1 MFRYLGRL
9 ASNHPWMI
17 LGSWLI
23 IAVFMGFMAPN
34 WDRNSQDDDIRYL
47 PARCASVRGFQL
59 LEEAF
64 PKDSYACNL
73 VYVIERPDRPL
84 SEQDKGLLSRIVNDL
99 DQLRI
104 QEPGL
109 QIRSIASPRDL
120 GVGKKLTSLDG
131 QCHLIRIQLNC
142 PYMAAQ
148 TRTTVDNTN
157 AVVSAALQEL
167 IPNPADRPT
176 VYASGPAGIGRDL
189 IDAGTNSLENTT
201 LATIVLVVVILLF
214 VYRSPIMVLIPL
226 LTIALSVFVAL
237 KGLSMLTIIPGFKL
251 ANVSQIFAVV
261 MLYGAGTDYCLFLIS
276 RYREEL
282 AEGRPIGSAVER
294 SMGNVGHA
302 LAASAGTVIFGL
314 GLMGTAEFVK
324 IRSGGPAIALSLT
337 VAFLASIT
345 LTPALLRL
353 SGRWAFWPGHV
364 PGRGYGRFHDLLSSH
379 GIETVEKSGFWEK
392 ASLAIS
398 KRPGLWWLGGFSLLL
413 PLAIMGCLT
422 RASYRA
428 TAELRSSSP
437 SIQGLTAIQRHFPA
451 GEAGPITVFLES
463 EKDFDTPQGR
473 GIIEHLSKGFLTLEH
488 VSEVRALTRPLG
500 QPIGEPETKAPNGNG
515 AAGFFASGLANIKG
529 GIDQQV
535 RRMAAQQYSAAIEP
549 LEDKPRRHVTRLEVV
564 LDTDPFDPLSVP
576 VLGKIQAWLQSELP
590 HDTANFGTVRAETYG
605 ITVGADDLA
614 RITEADR
621 IRINIL
627 VLLAVLGILLVLV
640 KDVPLA
646 CYLLA
651 SVLFSY
657 LATLGATMLLA
668 HWGFGRPFGEVDWR
682 VPLFLFVI
690 LVAVGEDYNILLIC
704 RMVQERKRRTPVEA
718 MRRALAATGSTITSC
733 GLIMAGTFATLM
745 LAGLNTMVQIGF
757 ALAFGVIVD
766 TFIVRPILVPAFC
779 FLLWQ
784 RQEKNNDPA
793 TWIRELNRRAS

>member
-1 MFRYLGRL
+1 MFRFLGRL
-9 ASNHPWMI
+9 ASDHPWMI
-17 LGSWLI
+17 LGTWLLV
-23 IAVFMGFMAPN
+23 AVFMGATAPN

-47 PARCASVRGFQL
+47 PASCASVRGYQL

-73 VYVIERPDRPL
+73 VYVIERSDRPL
-84 SEQDKGLLSRIVNDL
+84 DDLDKSLVNRIVGEIDS
-99 DQLRI
+99 LRTG
-104 QEPGL
+104 EPSL
-109 QIRSIASPRDL
+109 QIRSVASPRDP
-120 GVGKKLTSLDG
+120 GIGKKLTSQDG
-131 QCHLIRIQLNC
+131 FCQLVRVQLNC
-142 PYMAAQ
+142 PYLAAQ
-148 TRTTVDNTN
+148 TRLTVDSTN
-157 AVVSAALQEL
+157 ARVQAVIQEIYPETAA
-167 IPNPADRPT
+167 RPT
-176 VYASGPAGIGRDL
+176 IYASGPAGIGRDL
-189 IDAGTNSLENTT
+189 IDAGTNSLDKTT
-201 LATIVLVVVILLF
+201 LATILLVVVILLF
-214 VYRSPIMVLIPL
+214 VYRSPLMVVIPL
-226 LTIALSVFVAL
+226 FTIALSVFVAL
-237 KGLSMLTIIPGFKL
+237 KGLAMLTTIPGFKL

-294 SMGNVGHA
+294 SLGQVGHA

-353 SGRWAFWPGHV
+353 AGRWAFWPGKV
-364 PGRGYGRFHDLLSSH
+364 PGRGYGRFHDLLASH
-379 GIETVEKSGFWEK
+379 GIETGERSGFWEK
-392 ASLAIS
+392 ASRVIS
-398 KRPGLWWLGGFSLLL
+398 QRPGLWWMGAFLVLAPFAVLGC
-413 PLAIMGCLT
+413 MT
-422 RASYRA
+422 KASYRA

-437 SIQGLTAIQRHFPA
+437 SIQGLQAIQRHFPA

-463 EKDFDTPQGR
+463 ERDFNTPEGKTVV
-473 GIIEHLSKGFLTLEH
+473 EHLSKGFLQLEH
-488 VSEVRALTRPLG
+488 VQEVRALTRPLG
-500 QPIGEPETKAPNGNG
+500 QPLEESASKSATGNG
-515 AAGFFASGLANIKG
+515 SFLTSGLASLKG
-529 GIDQQV
+529 GIDQQI
-535 RRMAAQQYSAAIEP
+535 RKMSAQQYAAVIEP
-549 LEDKPRRHVTRLEVV
+549 SEDKPRRHVTRLEVV
-564 LDTDPFDPLSVP
+564 LDTDPFDPRSIP
-576 VLGKIQAWLQSELP
+576 VLGKIQAWLATELP
-590 HDTANFGTVRAETYG
+590 NDTASFAPVRAETYG

-614 RITEADR
+614 RVTEGDR
-621 IRINIL
+621 LRINLL
-627 VLLAVLGILLVLV
+627 VLLAVLAILLALV
-640 KDVPLA
+640 RDLPLA

-704 RMVQERKRRTPVEA
+704 RMVQERKRKSPVEA

-733 GLIMAGTFATLM
+733 GLIMAGTFATLVF
-745 LAGLNTMVQIGF
+745 AGLNTMVQIGF

-766 TFIVRPILVPAFC
+766 TFIVRPILVPALC
-779 FLLWQ
+779 FLVWK
-784 RQEKNNDPA
+784 RQERIEDPD